1 MKTMCPSGCHH
12 NGFVATHALGYMMY
26 GCYKAIVVTTGWYIY
41 IYIYMIVKKCAIIFF
56 SIYLYFIIIHLIINN
71 QGSEIKKKHFFAFR
85 NTLLQKLS
93 SCSFFLYIHQKATFN
108 NAKAFLHILV
118 NFFKQLLIMQKLSFT
133 SW

>member
-1 MKTMCPSGCHH
+1 MPFRLSPQWLCSNSCTWLHDIRLLQSHCGDNWM
-12 NGFVATHALGYMMY
+12 VY
-26 GCYKAIVVTTGWYIY
+26 IYIY

-71 QGSEIKKKHFFAFR
+71 QGSEIKKQHFFAFR

-93 SCSFFLYIHQKATFN
+93 SCSFFLYIHQKATSN